1 MKLKTKRLFGGLVV
15 AAMVWSLSGCGL
27 PSGSDPDADRI
38 NIVQALSSDES
49 NDCYETADGAIPF
62 EFPRDHGAH
71 DRFKTEWWYYTGNL
85 KTDTGRHF
93 GYQLTFFRQGLACE
107 VAPPGENTSEWQT
120 RQLYFA
126 HFAVT
131 DTREKR
137 FHSGMRMNRDSLG
150 ISGALS
156 DPFEVWIDDWQ
167 VTEKEGVLMM
177 SARHERVSVQLQLT
191 REKPMILQG
200 DNGFSRK
207 GRDDFNA
214 SYYYSLPRL
223 ATRGDI
229 RIEDIT
235 YPVTGLSWFDHE
247 WSTSALSADVVG
259 WDWFSVHLDDGRDL
273 MVCRVRNAEGAANGY
288 GFGSVSRVD
297 GSFVILSEDEFQ
309 IRVTDHWKSPESGTT
324 YPSSWEI
331 LVPDHDISLNV
342 VPVIPNQ
349 EHVRL
354 FAYWEG
360 AARFE
365 GDSVSGMGY
374 VEMTGY

>member
-1 MKLKTKRLFGGLVV
+1 MKSKTKRLFGVLVA

-27 PSGSDPDADRI
+27 SSGSDSDADRI

-49 NDCYETADGAIPF
+49 NDCYETADGVIPF

-85 KTDTGRHF
+85 KTVKGRHF

-107 VAPPGENTSEWQT
+107 VELAGEERSEWQT

-156 DPFEVWIDDWQ
+156 GPFQVWIDDWQ

-177 SARHERVSVQLQLT
+177 SARHERVSIQLQLT

-247 WSTSALSADVVG
+247 WSTSALSEDVVG

-273 MVCRVRNAEGAANGY
+273 MVCRVRNAQGAANGY

-297 GSFVILSEDEFQ
+297 GSFVTLSEDDFQ

-324 YPSSWEI
+324 YPSAWQI

-349 EHVRL
+349 EHVSL

>member
-1 MKLKTKRLFGGLVV
+1 MKSKTKRLFGVLVA

-27 PSGSDPDADRI
+27 SSGSDSDADRI

-49 NDCYETADGAIPF
+49 NDCYETADGVIPF

-85 KTDTGRHF
+85 KTVTGRHF

-137 FHSGMRMNRDSLG
+137 FHSGMRINRDSLG

-156 DPFEVWIDDWQ
+156 DPFQVWIDDWQ
-167 VTEKEGVLMM
+167 VTEKEGLLMM

-273 MVCRVRNAEGAANGY
+273 MVCRVRNAQGAANGY
-288 GFGSVSRVD
+288 GFGSVSRAD

-324 YPSSWEI
+324 YPSAWQI

-349 EHVRL
+349 EHVSL

-365 GDSVSGMGY
+365 GDTVSGIGY